1 MAKRLSEDEKNKIIY
16 MYTSGKGVTEIAKH
30 LGRADCTISNFVHGI
45 GLVAPEKDVP
55 KIKRHRD
62 YTPYSCDG
70 CMYRERVWNTTI
82 CGFLDMTGEKR
93 ACSIENCTRYQRQG
107 KEKISRGWDSDE
119 FFI

>member
-16 MYTSGKGVTEIAKH
+16 LYTNGKTITEIAKH
-30 LGRADCTISNFVHGI
+30 LGRADCTISNFVHGME
-45 GLVAPEKDVP
+45 LVAPEKEAP

-70 CMYRERVWNTTI
+70 CIYRERAWSTTM

-93 ACSIENCTRYQRQG
+93 GCPVENCIRYQ
-107 KEKISRGWDSDE
+107 KKSNDKSARGWSFDE